1 MSKKRQK
8 KKKRG
13 LIACVGSLVIVI
25 LVGLVKSGILGS
37 AIQTV
42 GNYFIH
48 KEELKIT
55 TEKECR

>member
-42 GNYFIH
+42 
-48 KEELKIT
+48 
-55 TEKECR
+55 